1 MDSLLAYV
9 YASIFG
15 LFAGMFLLSRT
26 GSWISTLAA
35 TVKSY
40 RGGDSDAPPRR
51 PLLWAFPL
59 AAVLHS
65 GPWMLAIAVYLSYYV
80 LSRPHAPWWLW
91 FFGGVCL
98 APILSAAVLLLAG
111 RRKPRKDDDHTK
123 VSTEVQRE
131 PHAGRA
137 AEFNEPH

>member
-9 YASIFG
+9 NAPIFG
-15 LFAGMFLLSRT
+15 LIGGMFLLSRM

-65 GPWMLAIAVYLSYYV
+65 GPWMLAIAAYLSYYV
-80 LSRPHAPWWLW
+80 LSRPYAPWWLW
-91 FFGGVCL
+91 FFGGVCV
-98 APILSAAVLLLAG
+98 APILAAVLLLAA
-111 RRKPRKDDDHTK
+111 RRKARKVGDRTK

-131 PHAGRA
+131 PHAGRG